1 MRIALA
7 LLLLATPA
15 AAWEF
20 SANPICTLTDRSE
33 KATMT
38 VTYDPEIAEYAITV
52 TLADDTWPTGS
63 TFGMAFASDRPIN
76 IQTDR
81 FTLSD
86 EGRSLT
92 VKDRGFSNV
101 LDGLEFNARAYAIL
115 GDMTVGF
122 SLDGIETAI
131 EAFRSCPAD
140 NLA

>member
-1 MRIALA
+1 
-7 LLLLATPA
+7 
-15 AAWEF
+15 
-20 SANPICTLTDRSE
+20 
-33 KATMT
+33 MT